1 MSQTIRQPY
10 WLRRCHVQ
18 SERHNG
24 IPISS
29 AKPDPWWRRLKH
41 AITVF
46 LKGQ

>member
-1 MSQTIRQPY
+1 MQTLTHKR
-10 WLRRCHVQ
+10 WLERAHIQ
-18 SERHNG
+18 SSTHNG